1 MSHLYTSGIGLN
13 MTSYL
18 QWSGPPSGYNLP
30 TNYTFNRLDAM
41 VFGTNPWQ
49 SSLRWWRHCKLR
61 RFIYVWKPNF
71 LNITVI
77 KDSSYPDALVIS
89 SVVTEQNGEP
99 LHTLILPGTLGTPF
113 VLECAYGGNQ
123 FQASI
128 SLTDRVP
135 PFQVNK
141 IVDHGPQLTAK
152 AKWQLSNVTHN
163 YIYDGHGDP
172 GGMLKASLLLD
183 ITMAV
188 NS

>member
-1 MSHLYTSGIGLN
+1 VNVNGNRARHET
-13 MTSYL
+13 TRRKRRRV
-18 QWSGPPSGYNLP
+18 QSGPPASDYEPLVYIRHRIEYDLVP
-30 TNYTFNRLDAM
+30 TM
-41 VFGTNPWQ
+41 VRAPIRVQSTYQLYLQPVGCRGLRNQCQCPLQQCHGSVQFLQPWQ

-77 KDSSYPDALVIS
+77 QDTSYPDALVIS

-135 PFQVNK
+135 PFQK
-141 IVDHGPQLTAK
+141 QDC
-152 AKWQLSNVTHN
+152 
-163 YIYDGHGDP
+163 
-172 GGMLKASLLLD
+172 
-183 ITMAV
+183 
-188 NS
+188 